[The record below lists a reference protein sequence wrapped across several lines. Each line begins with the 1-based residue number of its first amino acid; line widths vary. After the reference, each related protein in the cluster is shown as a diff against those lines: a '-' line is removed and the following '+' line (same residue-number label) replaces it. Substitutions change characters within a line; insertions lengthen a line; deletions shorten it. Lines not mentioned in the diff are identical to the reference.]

1 MSDKKRSPW
10 RTVAREGL
18 VRIGSY
24 ELTAYVITDGKS
36 VERVLS
42 TRAIVGALTSE
53 NTEKTSGR
61 KRGDLDQYL
70 ERLQPDLA
78 AKAAAT
84 NFDFDSPTGPAHGY
98 CSSVLADICD
108 AYVSAAL
115 EGKLR
120 ANQKHLARN
129 AHAISSALAK
139 VGLDAL
145 IDEATGYQA
154 EVRAGERQHAIDRY
168 LRDHAARYERLLC
181 DSLIREL
188 SRLHGYTHGRAQPP
202 RFIMAFV
209 GQVYADIL
217 GPDLHK
223 ELKERSGQ
231 RREHSWLKP
240 DVMTM
245 LVAKLEV
252 VEALA
257 RTSLSKVDF
266 RSRYESVIKGLPHQY
281 TLLDHMARGEA
292 RRA

>member
-1 MSDKKRSPW
+1 M
-10 RTVAREGL
+10 
-18 VRIGSY
+18 
-24 ELTAYVITDGKS
+24 
-36 VERVLS
+36 LS

-53 NTEKTSGR
+53 NTGKRLGR
-61 KRGDLDQYL
+61 ERGDLDQYL
-70 ERLQPDLA
+70 SRLQPDLA

-84 NFDFDSPTGPAHGY
+84 NFDFESQNGTAVHGY
-98 CSSVLADICD
+98 RSSVLADICD

-188 SRLHGYTHGRAQPP
+188 SRLHGYTHDRAQPP